1 MENQKTGLS
10 VDGIKIVAND
20 IEIYRDKIVT
30 DLNKIYEIL
39 NRIRYYYQDDNQ
51 SLLYQ
56 KIDNLQLSVKVIQ
69 SNIESYYGD
78 CLKLIASYGNQ
89 DIETAESVRDDILG

>member
-30 DLNKIYEIL
+30 ELNKIYEIL

-56 KIDNLQLSVKVIQ
+56 KIGNLQVSVKMIQ
-69 SNIESYYGD
+69 SNIASYHDDY
-78 CLKLIASYGNQ
+78 LKLITSYENQ
-89 DIETAESVRDDILG
+89 DIETAESIHDDLLI